1 MQTWPDGVTRCGGA
15 ARPGSLLEHRH
26 IKSLLRNS
34 KSKSRELDAAKALT
48 AKNAVQEAAAK
59 LARARSFSTDT
70 LCDAT
75 FHDQLRSLL
84 VHSPGSE
91 WTEEEEEELRTLLSA
106 GDLVKLEVKAAG
118 YLRLWLPSN
127 NECERLA
134 RPKVSPAVPVRR
146 QRAAQAAEEEDKA
159 KDRNMYRSF
168 EEASVRFD
176 GYTHADGREVLELLN
191 PLSDGEG
198 HHLLKRAAENM
209 WNLSMAERVRLMHMM
224 LRQRYNAW
232 EVAYDN
238 AMTAYNEVLVE
249 LRRHDLEQQVAL
261 LSGMKVVG
269 MTISGASIYRDTIA
283 ALKPQHVLVEEAGE
297 VLEPLLIAA
306 LGPWVKR
313 LTLVGDHQQLPPSV
327 ETHQL
332 AKAYNFNTSLMERL
346 VNNGLKHETLCAQAR
361 MMPEM
366 AQLLLDI
373 YPDYRTSD
381 RVDVQAR
388 SSPPAGAMHSMW
400 WWDMGD
406 GVSDH
411 IDPQARS
418 YVNEKEGTAV
428 VALVKHF
435 INSGVKP
442 KNITVLASYSA
453 QVSRIQ
459 RRVQSEVEE
468 VSEGGWPSKSR
479 EGVAARTLLR
489 TLDQQVKGGMA
500 SSALREAHGAQCA
513 QVAQTFLKLGEL
525 LLAKKALQLVRQ
537 LGHSHDDAGQNL
549 KRIEKL
555 EKQQQRVDDFCQC
568 SNDEQ
573 ESQLLHGAIDA
584 LKRLEELAVRW
595 RCTGSSGVPAAAACC
610 VLVQE
615 WARQIQGTRSRV
627 INDGRRR
634 LLEAISSGS
643 RTHLAELSSLDSV
656 SFSSV
661 DRYQGSE
668 NDVVIVSLVRSND
681 DGNIGF
687 LQERARRVVA
697 QSRARLGMYF
707 VGDQQTFSS
716 STHWAHLITDLQ
728 GLGRLSSSIPLCC
741 PVHKQCLRK
750 ISLEDTSDVMACG
763 VCHEQCD
770 QLMSCGIHRCKR
782 RCHGNGGQG
791 GIDPLHMLC
800 TEIISDKCAEG
811 HTIQRRCFEAVLDV
825 TCRTCDQI
833 EKERRKK
840 EERERKDLEERE
852 NAELE
857 RLINLERSKPPGL
870 QKRDL
875 QRHGSDAVEYLT
887 VADRAERYAQ
897 GEHGGAI
904 IVTRIEKLLNPEL
917 ESAFLEAKKGLKSGA
932 VNCNLQ
938 RLFHG
943 TGAEGVEGIPRTG
956 FRLPARSEDN
966 MFGMAVY
973 FATDSSKSFQSMYTK
988 GSGCLLLC
996 DVLLGNTCE
1005 IAGLGSRHPLKKH
1018 EKISSKG
1025 RLYLAVGKT
1034 EVRSAGFD
1042 SVFAPRGSRDKGG
1055 VQFDE
1060 MMVYGAAQA
1069 IPRYILHIGG
1079 GGSQMMRQ
1087 TNWSAGA
1094 PQRVGSDVLVR
1105 RLKEREVGEKA
1116 GSRELEEFNMAVG
1129 QYMRLLKAQSRH
1141 VKQVDVYDSPKVQ
1154 KAFSDKERELKARGS
1169 DGNQIWVFHGT
1180 AKENIEKICAGGFIV
1195 AHGSQIVNGAAYG
1208 NGVYTAKGP
1217 ATPMGYA
1224 RDTNAVILCLA
1235 LPGRKGVQGQ
1245 DDSWSPH
1252 EDWMIFKTAEQLWP
1266 KYVVWFE

>member
-1 MQTWPDGVTRCGGA
+1 
-15 ARPGSLLEHRH
+15 
-26 IKSLLRNS
+26 
-34 KSKSRELDAAKALT
+34 
-48 AKNAVQEAAAK
+48 
-59 LARARSFSTDT
+59 
-70 LCDAT
+70 
-75 FHDQLRSLL
+75 
-84 VHSPGSE
+84 
-91 WTEEEEEELRTLLSA
+91 
-106 GDLVKLEVKAAG
+106 
-118 YLRLWLPSN
+118 
-127 NECERLA
+127 
-134 RPKVSPAVPVRR
+134 
-146 QRAAQAAEEEDKA
+146 
-159 KDRNMYRSF
+159 MYRSI

-176 GYTHADGREVLELLN
+176 GYTRADGREVLELLN
-191 PLSDGEG
+191 PLSDGDG

-209 WNLSMAERVRLMHMM
+209 WNLSMPERVRLMHTM

-232 EVAYDN
+232 EAAYDN

-249 LRRHDLEQQVAL
+249 LRRHDLKQQVTL

-332 AKAYNFNTSLMERL
+332 AKAYDFNTSLMERL
-346 VNNGLKHETLCAQAR
+346 NNNGLKHETLCAQAR

-373 YPDYRTSD
+373 YPHYRTSD
-381 RVDVQAR
+381 SVDVQAR
-388 SSPPAGAMHSMW
+388 SSPVAGAVHSMW

-406 GVSDH
+406 GVGDH
-411 IDPQARS
+411 IDPEVRS
-418 YVNEKEGTAV
+418 YVNEKEVTAV

-435 INSGVKP
+435 VNSGVKP

-459 RRVQSEVEE
+459 QRVQSEVKD
-468 VSEGGWPSKSR
+468 VSEGEWPSESR

-489 TLDQQVKGGMA
+489 TLDQQVKNGMA
-500 SSALREAHGAQCA
+500 GSALREARGAQCA
-513 QVAQTFLKLGEL
+513 QVAQTFLKLGKL
-525 LLAKKALQLVRQ
+525 RLAKQALQLMRQ
-537 LGHSHDDAGQNL
+537 LSHSHDDAGQKL
-549 KRIEKL
+549 KRIEEL

-568 SNDEQ
+568 SNDEH
-573 ESQLLHGAIDA
+573 EWELLHGAIDA

-615 WARQIQGTRSRV
+615 WARMIQGTRSRV

-634 LLEAISSGS
+634 LLEAISSGL
-643 RTHLAELSSLDSV
+643 RTHLTELSSLDSV
-656 SFSSV
+656 TFSSV

-707 VGDQQTFSS
+707 VGDRQTFSS

-728 GLGRLSSSIPLCC
+728 GFGRLGSSIPLCC

-750 ISLEDTSDVMACG
+750 ISLEDTSDVMVCG

-800 TEIISDKCAEG
+800 TEIISDAKCAEG
-811 HTIQRRCFEAVLDV
+811 HTIQRRCFEAVSDV
-825 TCRTCDQI
+825 TCPTCDRI
-833 EKERRKK
+833 EKERRRK
-840 EERERKDLEERE
+840 EERERKELEER
-852 NAELE
+852 NKAELE
-857 RLINLERSKPPGL
+857 QLISLERSKPPGL

-875 QRHGSDAVEYLT
+875 QRHGPDAVKYLN

-904 IVTRIEKLLNPEL
+904 IVTRIEELFNPEL

-956 FRLPARSEDN
+956 FRLPAWSEDN
-966 MFGMAVY
+966 MFGTAVY
-973 FATDSSKSFQSMYTK
+973 FATDSSKSFQSTYTK

-1005 IAGLGSRHPLKKH
+1005 IAGLGSQHHPLAKHVKK
-1018 EKISSKG
+1018 SSKG
-1025 RLYLAVGKT
+1025 RFYLAVGKK

-1060 MMVYGAAQA
+1060 MMVYDAAQA

-1079 GGSQMMRQ
+1079 GGSQMRQ
-1087 TNWSAGA
+1087 TNWTAA
-1094 PQRVGSDVLVR
+1094 AQRVGSDGSRSARWAR
-1105 RLKEREVGEKA
+1105 RLVP
-1116 GSRELEEFNMAVG
+1116 GSSTNSTWPLGSTIACS
-1129 QYMRLLKAQSRH
+1129 SR
-1141 VKQVDVYDSPKVQ
+1141 S
-1154 KAFSDKERELKARGS
+1154 R
-1169 DGNQIWVFHGT
+1169 
-1180 AKENIEKICAGGFIV
+1180 
-1195 AHGSQIVNGAAYG
+1195 
-1208 NGVYTAKGP
+1208 
-1217 ATPMGYA
+1217 AT
-1224 RDTNAVILCLA
+1224 
-1235 LPGRKGVQGQ
+1235 
-1245 DDSWSPH
+1245 
-1252 EDWMIFKTAEQLWP
+1252 
-1266 KYVVWFE
+1266 